1 MNNKRLHIV
10 SFDVP
15 FPADYGGVIDV
26 FYKIKSLHALGV
38 KITLHCF
45 EYGRAHA
52 SELLEYCEQVYY
64 YKRRKYRNPFMG
76 NLPYIVSTRDDEQLL
91 ENLCKDDAPILFEGL
106 HTTYF
111 LKHAALQGRFKL
123 IRNHNI
129 EHEYYKNLEQ
139 VETNYFKKYFFR
151 NEADHLKQ
159 YEAVI
164 ASADAVLAISPAD
177 HNYLNT
183 TYQNSV
189 LIPAFH
195 AQDTAQ
201 LPNGKG
207 QFVLYHG
214 NLGVG
219 ENNHA
224 ALYLAKSVFPKL
236 KMPCVIAGN
245 HPSDELKKACEA
257 HAHIQLHDNWDNNAI
272 MKAIHEAQINVLPTF
287 QGTGVKL
294 KLLNA
299 LYNGRFCVVNPT
311 MVNHTGLENTC
322 IVCEQANDMVTAIQQ
337 YFEQAF
343 DESAQ
348 NQRLQVLQNSLYNN
362 QENALKLLALIP

>member
-1 MNNKRLHIV
+1 LHIV
-10 SFDVP
+10 AFDVP
-15 FPADYGGVIDV
+15 YPADYGGVIDV

-45 EYGRAHA
+45 EYGRAEA
-52 SELLEYCEQVYY
+52 PELLQYCEQVYY

-76 NLPYIVSTRDDEQLL
+76 NLPYIVSTRDDETLL
-91 ENLCKDDAPILFEGL
+91 ENLCKDNAAILFEGL

-111 LKHAALQGRFKL
+111 IGHSALKERYKL

-164 ASADAVLAISPAD
+164 ALANKVLAISPAD
-177 HNYLNT
+177 HLYLNA
-183 TYQNSV
+183 TYKNSV

-195 AQDTAQ
+195 AQDQAQ
-201 LPNGKG
+201 LPSGKG
-207 QFVLYHG
+207 DFILYHG

-236 KMPCVIAGN
+236 KMRCVIAGN
-245 HPSDELKKACEA
+245 NPSDDLKKACEA
-257 HAHIQLHDNWDNNAI
+257 HSHIELHNDWSNEAI
-272 MKAIHEAQINVLPTF
+272 MQAIQAAQINVLPTF

-299 LYNGRFCVVNPT
+299 LFNGRFCVVNPT
-311 MVNHTGLENTC
+311 MVKHTGLEDTC
-322 IVCEQANDMVTAIQQ
+322 IICEQADDMVAAINQ
-337 YFEQAF
+337 YFIQEF
-343 DESAQ
+343 DA
-348 NQRLQVLQNSLYNN
+348 NTIAQRLQVLANSPYNN
-362 QENALKLLALIP
+362 QANAQKLLDLLT